1 MLKPPP
7 IGMRI
12 VKSAAAVFLCFL
24 LSLLRGRFL
33 PFLGQGV
40 PFYSAIA
47 AILCMQPYVSGSVKT
62 ALNRTVGTIIGAAGG
77 TLFLLVEREAGLQ
90 EMPLLRDLLL
100 AMCIIPLLYVTVV
113 LKKTTASY
121 ITCVVFLRITVS
133 HAADVNPYLFAL
145 NRMAF
150 LSLCW

>member
-47 AILCMQPYVSGSVKT
+47 AILCMRPT
-62 ALNRTVGTIIGAAGG
+62 C
-77 TLFLLVEREAGLQ
+77 REA
-90 EMPLLRDLLL
+90 
-100 AMCIIPLLYVTVV
+100 
-113 LKKTTASY
+113 
-121 ITCVVFLRITVS
+121 
-133 HAADVNPYLFAL
+133 
-145 NRMAF
+145 
-150 LSLCW
+150 